1 MNRNRNRNINGNRNG
16 TIIHDGT
23 RPLDNDRINEVR
35 DEFINTIITEWPV
48 RIEYLGEV
56 DPSEVDSSNYSIRPT
71 GAEIRLEY
79 HMFRLIETDTI
90 ICHRWRLNELPV
102 RAI

>member
-1 MNRNRNRNINGNRNG
+1 MRNRNINRNI

-23 RPLDNDRINEVR
+23 RPLDNDRIDEVR
-35 DEFINTIITEWPV
+35 DEFINRIIAACPV
-48 RIEYLGEV
+48 RMEYLGEV
-56 DPSEVDSSNYSIRPT
+56 DPSEVDSSNYSIKPT

-79 HMFRLIETDTI
+79 HMFRLIETGTM
-90 ICHRWRLNELPV
+90 ICQRWRLNELPV